1 MTLYQECIDT
11 PLGELVIQAS
21 NKGLCYVGFDFERK
35 VDATASAAASAT
47 ASATASAAA
56 SAAAS
61 ANAITAQA
69 KSQLA
74 EYFQGVRSQFDLP
87 LDTKGTEFQCRIWQ
101 ALGSIAYGETGSYSD
116 IARLVD
122 NPKAVRAVGAAN
134 GRNPI
139 SIIVPCHRVIGAN
152 GTLTGYAGGL
162 ERKRWL
168 LAFEQGH
175 ISK

>member
-21 NKGLCYVGFDFERK
+21 DKGLCYVGFDLERK
-35 VDATASAAASAT
+35 VD
-47 ASATASAAA
+47 
-56 SAAAS
+56 AAAS

-87 LDTKGTEFQCRIWQ
+87 LDTKGTEFQRQIWQ
-101 ALGSIAYGETGSYSD
+101 ALDSIAYGETGSYSD

>member
-21 NKGLCYVGFDFERK
+21 DTGLCYVGFDLERK
-35 VDATASAAASAT
+35 VD
-47 ASATASAAA
+47 ATASAAA

-74 EYFQGVRSQFDLP
+74 EYFQGVRSQFALP
-87 LDTKGTEFQCRIWQ
+87 LDTKGTEFQRRIWQ
-101 ALGSIAYGETGSYSD
+101 ALGSIGYGETGSYSD

>member
-21 NKGLCYVGFDFERK
+21 DTGLCYVGFDIERK
-35 VDATASAAASAT
+35 AD
-47 ASATASAAA
+47 
-56 SAAAS
+56 AS

-87 LDTKGTEFQCRIWQ
+87 LDTKGTEFQRQIWQ
-101 ALGSIAYGETGSYSD
+101 ALGSIAYGENVSYSD

-175 ISK
+175 TRVC